1 MVQNSQLKSRV
12 TAKPASI
19 PSSQYAKLTSEREN
33 EIHRRL
39 DTLIDPRK
47 PLLDQVKYLSREEFL
62 VYVSRPRSLATKEAE
77 NDIILY
83 SDEKLNLATTSNVY
97 HNALGLSLV
106 TVLFSYL
113 GFRECQSGVDCMA
126 GCVLFFLLMCHWSMI
141 EYLAHRF
148 MLHTEDSLPENPT
161 PD

>member
-106 TVLFSYL
+106 DRSVFLFGLQRMPEWGGLHGWVCLVLPAHVSLVHDGVSRTPLHAAY
-113 GFRECQSGVDCMA
+113 GRQS
-126 GCVLFFLLMCHWSMI
+126 
-141 EYLAHRF
+141 
-148 MLHTEDSLPENPT
+148 T
-161 PD
+161 